1 MIRTT
6 HNRIYYLIK
15 GKDLRNAYS
24 RYWFPLM
31 TFTVFYFLFI
41 YFVSTQG
48 KTRTIAF
55 LYWPCKRFHE
65 IISLCFCQILSTRC
79 IWFVLW
85 LNKDMNLTV
94 WYFKTTLIFVIL
106 RFHTYNP
113 RLLTRIRT
121 KQLMSSSIRSPAPQ
135 K

>member
-31 TFTVFYFLFI
+31 KFKVYYFLFI

-48 KTRTIAF
+48 KKRTIAF
-55 LYWPCKRFHE
+55 YIDRVKGFMRLLVFA
-65 IISLCFCQILSTRC
+65 FVRC
-79 IWFVLW
+79 IWFFLS
-85 LNKDMNLTV
+85 LNKDMNVTV

-106 RFHTYNP
+106 CFHTYSP
-113 RLLTRIRT
+113 RTLRRIRT

-135 K
+135 KYT